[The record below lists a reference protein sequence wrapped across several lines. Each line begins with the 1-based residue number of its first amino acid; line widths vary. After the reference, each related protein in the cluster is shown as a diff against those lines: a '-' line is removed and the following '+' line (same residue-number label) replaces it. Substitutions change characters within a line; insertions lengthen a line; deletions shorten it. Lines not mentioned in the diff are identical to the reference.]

1 MIIKMPTTLG
11 AVLAGGKS
19 RRLGRDKARV
29 ELEGLT
35 LVERAV
41 ATLSRVFPTVII
53 VSPEREGLRL
63 SGSEVVPDLQS
74 GQGPLGGIATAL
86 HWAGGQS
93 IFVLACDM
101 PFVSS
106 GLVEHVIRSVS
117 DEGEETPRTEGSIA
131 CVPRWLGRLEP
142 LCALYRRDALPHIEQ
157 ALAIGAFGVQDL
169 LETVPIEVADIGR
182 QHPFSHPELFMNI
195 NRPVDLV
202 RAESMF
208 ARGSDQD

>member
-1 MIIKMPTTLG
+1 MIIKKATTLG
-11 AVLAGGKS
+11 AVLAGGQS

-41 ATLSRVFPTVII
+41 ATLSGVFSTVII

-86 HWAGGQS
+86 DWAGGQS
-93 IFVLACDM
+93 TFVLACDM

-106 GLVEHVIRSVS
+106 DLVEHVIKSVS
-117 DEGEETPRTEGSIA
+117 DEGQETSRADGPIA

-142 LCALYRRDALPHIEQ
+142 LCALYDPDVLPYVEQ
-157 ALAIGAFGVQDL
+157 ALAVGAFGVQDL
-169 LETVPIEVADIGR
+169 LETVPIKVVDVGA
-182 QHPFSHPELFMNI
+182 QHPFYHPELFMNI
-195 NRPVDLV
+195 NRPMDLDK
-202 RAESMF
+202 AESMF
-208 ARGSDQD
+208 ARGSDQG